1 MIAVARAV
9 PATLLLLAAAANA
22 ASAATPPSFEE
33 QVEVREVGV
42 LVDFTGLPSAARAGG
57 VAPGSLVVTEA
68 GSARTVSR
76 VEPVGDAADVVVWID
91 AGLADGTTR
100 AAAAL
105 ALADA
110 AEALAGYRSATV
122 VVADPWPRVVVQHGD
137 RAALAAALGEI
148 ARQAAADTTPSAA
161 TPSAA
166 AAALDRLVAALGTL
180 PTQSPGLVLAP
191 ISAFAL
197 PADELERWTSPQET
211 ASERAFARAGETV
224 GSYGWILE
232 GVAIRPASEKPETLD
247 READVRVEQG
257 PTGDRRVTFPVLS
270 SKSRKSKLGD
280 SASVDRAL
288 DPTYLPW
295 QTLLRGT
302 GGAIVG
308 SSARLAAEIRDLGK
322 RSIVWFRAPTGAPGE
337 LTPLVVTW
345 AKDGRRLSSPRMVRS
360 GTPDAVLAARAR
372 AAVAGWSPPAAGGQ
386 LAELVDPGASAVTW
400 RLRRLAAPTAAL
412 RLARAWRTA
421 AGEIESEVDAP
432 WAAGPAGATR
442 ELAFPAGAVDRR
454 VVVADAAGDGWQILP
469 PAAP

>member
-1 MIAVARAV
+1 MIAVARVV
-9 PATLLLLAAAANA
+9 PASLLLLAACASA
-22 ASAATPPSFEE
+22 ASAAAPPSFEE

-42 LVDFTGLPSAARAGG
+42 LVDFTGLPAAARAGG
-57 VAPGSLVVTEA
+57 VAPGALLVTEA

-76 VEPVGDAADVVVWID
+76 VESVARAADVLVWID
-91 AGLADGTTR
+91 GGLADGATR

-110 AEALAGYRSATV
+110 AEDLAGYRSATV

-148 ARQAAADTTPSAA
+148 ARQAAAETTPAAGTPSAA
-161 TPSAA
+161 V
-166 AAALDRLVAALGTL
+166 AALDRLVAALGTL

-191 ISAFAL
+191 ISAFAI
-197 PADELERWTSPQET
+197 PTDELERWTSPQET
-211 ASERAFARAGETV
+211 ESERAFARAGETV

-232 GVAIRPASEKPETLD
+232 GVAIRRASEKSETLD
-247 READVRVEQG
+247 READVRVEPG

-270 SKSRKSKLGD
+270 TKTRKSKLGD
-280 SASVDRAL
+280 SASVERAL

-302 GGAIVG
+302 GGTIVG
-308 SSARLAAEIRDLGK
+308 SGTRLAAEIRDFGK

-372 AAVAGWSPPAAGGQ
+372 AAVDGWSPPAARSR
-386 LAELVDPGASAVTW
+386 LAELVDPGAAAW
-400 RLRRLAAPTAAL
+400 RIRRLTSAASVL
-412 RLARAWRTA
+412 RLARAWKSA
-421 AGEIESEVDAP
+421 EGEIESTVDP
-432 WAAGPAGATR
+432 PLAAGPSGATR
-442 ELAFPAGAVDRR
+442 ELAFPAGAVARR
-454 VVVADAAGDGWQILP
+454 VVVTDAAGEQWQILP
-469 PAAP
+469 PPTAP